1 MDAQSAEGT
10 VNQILFEIDRV
21 PDLTSPEPVTDCV
34 DAMFE
39 GRYFMHSAAEYLEA
53 IDIVVPA
60 GHLPER
66 SLRFSQDYNEQ
77 QLLDFLGRVGAEL
90 RTRLAEQPASS

>member
-53 IDIVVPA
+53 MKSCPGPA
-60 GHLPER
+60 DRHR
-66 SLRFSQDYNEQ
+66 SAR
-77 QLLDFLGRVGAEL
+77 RC
-90 RTRLAEQPASS
+90 